1 MIDFQKLTC
10 PLCRQSLIEPGNEH
24 EPQSWQ
30 ESDPDVGMHMFVTN
44 GSVDLDRFLS
54 GMHSIDQ
61 STQRGDDNGS
71 DSVRHEY
78 SGMYSWGF
86 IPQVLNLINSFTSK
100 VKTDVRYS
108 SEGYIILVHSQTLSR
123 VYNEYFPSANQIS
136 IKKRSLN

>member
-1 MIDFQKLTC
+1 MDKDRSKLFYQCSNLSIPSHTIDFQKLTC

-61 STQRGDDNGS
+61 STQIGDDNGS
-71 DSVRHEY
+71 DSVRHGY
-78 SGMYSWGF
+78 SGMYS
-86 IPQVLNLINSFTSK
+86 
-100 VKTDVRYS
+100 
-108 SEGYIILVHSQTLSR
+108 
-123 VYNEYFPSANQIS
+123 
-136 IKKRSLN
+136 